1 MGVAGIILRPLSHS
15 AAAGALPTLFAAT
28 APEAEPKGYYGP
40 NGFYE
45 LIGPVAPA
53 YVAPQAK
60 NTAVARKLGDV
71 SEKLTRVRWP
81 GVEQKEGSLLEK

>member
-1 MGVAGIILRPLSHS
+1 MGVAGTLLRPLSHS

-28 APEAEPKGYYGP
+28 AAEAEPMGYYGP

-60 NTAVARKLGDV
+60 NTAVARKLWDV
-71 SEKLTRVRWP
+71 SEKLTAVPWP
-81 GVEQKEGSLLEK
+81 TVEKEGSFLEK